1 MRAWLVIALATL
13 PVAARAQGVDV
24 RSACTGDAIHLCQFG
39 DLLKAADGDLSGIR
53 KCFTK
58 HRREL
63 SRPCDR
69 VLKKHGY

>member
-1 MRAWLVIALATL
+1 MRAWLVIMLATL
-13 PVAARAQGVDV
+13 PIAAHAQGADV
-24 RSACTGDAIHLCQFG
+24 RSACTSDALRLCPFSAVIG
-39 DLLKAADGDLSGIR
+39 AVHGDLSGIR
-53 KCFTK
+53 RCFTQ